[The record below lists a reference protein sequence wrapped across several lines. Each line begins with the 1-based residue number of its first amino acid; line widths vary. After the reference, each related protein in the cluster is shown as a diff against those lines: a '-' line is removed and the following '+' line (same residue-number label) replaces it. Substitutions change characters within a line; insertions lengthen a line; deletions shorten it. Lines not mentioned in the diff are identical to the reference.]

1 MKSLVVGMGI
11 GQLYFKVLNEMGH
24 EVITVDTKRPANFRD
39 IEEVPID
46 MYDTVHICT
55 PNETHEDIA
64 RFIAPWCHTM
74 FIEKPGL
81 ATAKAWA
88 DLYYDFPECRI
99 SMVKNNQYRHN
110 IDEMTNMARTSRNV
124 DINWCNKNRVPN
136 PGTWFTT
143 KELAYGGVSRDLL
156 PHLLSLYQVFNP
168 DYEDVK
174 MSNGKAK
181 QNWKLKDLLDTD
193 YGIVDPNGLYDVDD
207 EAGMTYKTKFCEYNL
222 LANWRT
228 DLYDDI
234 GINFEIL
241 GNVERVELGLCP
253 EDAYKRMIDTGLRN
267 LHNDTYW
274 EDQFRKDIWIHEQ
287 MEELC

>member
-11 GQLYFKVLNEMGH
+11 GQLYFKVLNEMGI
-24 EVITVDTKRPANFRD
+24 EVITVDPVKPANYKN

-46 MYDTVHICT
+46 MYDTIHICT
-55 PNETHEDIA
+55 PNYTHEEIA
-64 RFIAPWCHTM
+64 RFIAPWCHIM

-81 ATAKAWA
+81 SSAKAWEE
-88 DLYYDFPECRI
+88 LVYSFPECRI

-110 IDEMTNMARTSRNV
+110 IDELTNMARTSRVV

-168 DYEDVK
+168 NYDETPPSEQVVK
-174 MSNGKAK
+174 T
-181 QNWKLKDLLDTD
+181 NWSLKELLDTD
-193 YGIVDPNGLYDVDD
+193 YGIVDPNGLYNVDD
-207 EAGMTYKTKFCEYNL
+207 QAGMSYQTKFCKYNL
-222 LANWRT
+222 LANWKT
-228 DLYDDI
+228 DLFNDV
-234 GINFEIL
+234 GLNFEIL

-253 EDAYKRMIDTGLRN
+253 EEAYKRMIDIGLEN

-274 EDQFRKDIWIHEQ
+274 NDQFKKDMWIHKQ